1 MRGHHHGVSSD
12 FAHPSTAPV
21 HQHSPPSQRHTCW
34 QEDSAKNPA
43 TGSTGNINPM
53 AKAQRDSNS
62 FSRGMNET
70 HNSIK
75 ERLETLRKLFQQEDE
90 AKEINDR

>member
-1 MRGHHHGVSSD
+1 
-12 FAHPSTAPV
+12 
-21 HQHSPPSQRHTCW
+21 
-34 QEDSAKNPA
+34 
-43 TGSTGNINPM
+43 M